1 MSKPIKIQMDKFPYL
16 SRLKAKVQE
25 IKQDINILNARKPL
39 LEAEIKKQEKTPL
52 EINRLQDEINKLPR
66 KLTALYMDLAQSE
79 DKFKKYNETM
89 ISLVSELNN
98 DYDQVYDEAK
108 KEMLKGNEK
117 IKEQF
122 EQYGGYN
129 FEENWEAKV
138 NFYGVMKHL
147 LKEPVK
153 TN

>member
-1 MSKPIKIQMDKFPYL
+1 MDKFPYL
-16 SRLKAKVQE
+16 SRLKSKVQE

-39 LEAEIKKQEKTPL
+39 LDAEIKMKGKTPL

-66 KLTALYMDLAQSE
+66 KLTALYMDLTQSE
-79 DKFKKYNETM
+79 DKFKKYNDTM
-89 ISLVSELNN
+89 TSLVSELNK
-98 DYDQVYDEAK
+98 DYDQVYAEAQ

-122 EQYGGYN
+122 EQFGIYN
-129 FEENWEAKV
+129 FEDNWEAKV
-138 NFYGVMKHL
+138 NFYGTLKHL
-147 LKEPVK
+147 LNEPEK